1 MLSHVL
7 CSQIDGADCCSLGCP
22 THLCFQTF
30 HDLVESC
37 HHLPEVSIK
46 SFSPYL
52 PTYLICRSLLIGDVH
67 YLSHHEKG
75 LSLKFCTNGKFPI
88 QFHSRDLSFI
98 NIMQSILLS
107 SQNSDWIIHFDMACP
122 NDSQL
127 AIVVHHKRSNR
138 NISTP
143 LYFRVYYI
151 SILSKHTGRC
161 KLRKTVQHYKAF
173 LVRKFSTI
181 RVNVLAFSY
190 CLSND
195 ISQIRSKYPKT
206 CPTIIGH

>member
-98 NIMQSILLS
+98 NIMQSILS
-107 SQNSDWIIHFDMACP
+107 SLISELRLDCQQFVIILTWLVQM
-122 NDSQL
+122 
-127 AIVVHHKRSNR
+127 IVCWH
-138 NISTP
+138 
-143 LYFRVYYI
+143 
-151 SILSKHTGRC
+151 
-161 KLRKTVQHYKAF
+161 
-173 LVRKFSTI
+173 
-181 RVNVLAFSY
+181 
-190 CLSND
+190 
-195 ISQIRSKYPKT
+195 
-206 CPTIIGH
+206 